1 MPEVS
6 DHFDGRR
13 FHNPEPI
20 SPRGLG
26 TILRWQLT
34 KQAELWPRWVD
45 DPPWPPPGPVTPG
58 HASLTFIG
66 HSTFLIRLMAQDG
79 TPVTVLTDPVFSA
92 RCSPLRWAGPKRARA
107 PGLALD
113 ALPRPDAVLVSHN
126 HYDHLDL
133 ASLRALNKLFA
144 PRFVT
149 TPGNARTLRRAGI
162 TDAAELDWWE
172 TLQVGSLQATA
183 TPARHFARRGMLD
196 TDRSLWAGFML
207 ELDGQRLLFAGDS
220 GAGRHWAGI
229 RERLGPPAVA
239 LLPIGAYLPR
249 HIMQDV
255 HMDPHEAVQA
265 SLDLGAARAIGM
277 HFGTFQLTDEGID
290 APLRALEEA
299 RAEAGLS
306 REAFDVLAFGETREL
321 PLA

>member
-1 MPEVS
+1 MPQVS
-6 DHFDGRR
+6 EHFDGRR
-13 FHNPEPI
+13 FRNSEPI
-20 SPRGLG
+20 SPRSLA

-34 KQAELWPRWVD
+34 KQAELWPRWVND
-45 DPPWPPPGPVTPG
+45 SAWPPPGSVTPG

-66 HSTFLIRLMAQDG
+66 HSTFLIRLAARDG
-79 TPVTVLTDPVFSA
+79 TPVTILTDPIFSP
-92 RCSPLRWAGPKRARA
+92 RCSPLPWAGPKRVRA

-126 HYDHLDL
+126 HYDHMDL
-133 ASLRALNKLFA
+133 ASLRALHKRFT

-172 TLQVGSLQATA
+172 EASIGPLRITA
-183 TPARHFARRGMLD
+183 TPARHFARRGFLD
-196 TDRSLWAGFML
+196 INRSLWAGFML
-207 ELDGQRLLFAGDS
+207 ELGGQRLLFAGDS
-220 GAGRHWAGI
+220 GRGRHWAAI
-229 RERLGPPAVA
+229 RERLGPPNVA

-249 HIMQDV
+249 SIMQDV
-255 HMDPHEAVQA
+255 HMDPHEAVRA
-265 SLDLGAARAIGM
+265 LLDLGAARAVGM

-299 RAEAGLS
+299 RAEAGLA

>member
-1 MPEVS
+1 MPQVGE
-6 DHFDGRR
+6 HFDGRR
-13 FHNPEPI
+13 FLNPETI
-20 SPRGLG
+20 SPRSLM
-26 TILRWQLT
+26 TILRWQVGR
-34 KQAELWPRWVD
+34 QAERWPRWVD
-45 DPPWPPPGPVTPG
+45 DPPQPPPGPVSPG

-66 HSTFLIRLMAQDG
+66 HSTFLIRFLARDG
-79 TPVTVLTDPVFSA
+79 TPITILTDPVFSA
-92 RCSPLRWAGPKRARA
+92 RCSPLSWAGPKRVRA

-113 ALPRPDAVLVSHN
+113 ALPRPDAVLLSHN

-133 ASLRALNKLFA
+133 ASLRAVRKRFA

-149 TPGNARTLRRAGI
+149 TPGNARILRRAGI
-162 TDAAELDWWE
+162 TDASELDWWE
-172 TLQVGSLQATA
+172 AMQLGSLQVTA

-196 TDRSLWAGFML
+196 INRSLWAGFML

-220 GAGRHWAGI
+220 GGGRHWADI
-229 RERLGPPAVA
+229 RARLGPPAVA

-249 HIMQDV
+249 SIMRDV
-255 HMDPHEAVQA
+255 HMNPHEAVQA
-265 SLDLGAARAIGM
+265 SLDLNATRAIGM

-290 APLRALEEA
+290 APVRALEEA
-299 RAEAGLS
+299 RAEAGLT